1 MKTYLHNTPDIEY
14 FHREDITPR
23 RPLPADCLTLE
34 AVVQAFEA
42 PAFKQQ
48 SSVKDIELEP
58 RKVPYYQAIRLGKA
72 AIATLLT
79 RDFAVVSVTNATSSF
94 ESLTRTAGQLERFI
108 DLTGNGLVLAYEAS
122 GANEPEAFARRDSV
136 REMLGALSTPAA
148 LIYCKSRVPSEQVS
162 AEASAELPELAITF

>member
-1 MKTYLHNTPDIEY
+1 MKTYLHNTQEIEY

-34 AVVQAFEA
+34 TVVQAFEA

-48 SSVKDIELEP
+48 SPVKDIELEA

-79 RDFAVVSVTNATSSF
+79 RDFAVVSVAHATSSTD
-94 ESLTRTAGQLERFI
+94 SLARTAGQLERFI

-122 GANEPEAFARRDSV
+122 VANGLEAFARRDSA

-148 LIYCKSRVPSEQVS
+148 LIYCKSRIPSEQAY
-162 AEASAELPELAITF
+162 AEMPAEQSELAIAL